1 MKFYLFFL
9 ALFLISTNSF
19 SNDIVINITGYKDS
33 KSLIDKT
40 SQCNLTLDITNNS
53 YGTIYWLDVEVDV
66 IDDRGEK
73 VKVVGF
79 DNTIGNSSIID
90 RKPIPLGKTVSFK
103 SDMTLQTQC
112 KFIRNFKFTKV
123 KPKFCNI
130 RMLPEKVDCLNL
142 IKAKVSF

>member
-1 MKFYLFFL
+1 MKFCLFFL

-73 VKVVGF
+73 VKVVG
-79 DNTIGNSSIID
+79 
-90 RKPIPLGKTVSFK
+90 KTVSFK

-112 KFIRNFKFTKV
+112 KFIDKYNFIKV
-123 KPKFCNI
+123 KPKNCNI
-130 RMLPEKVDCLNL
+130 RMLPENINCFDLLKF
-142 IKAKVSF
+142 KKSY

>member
-9 ALFLISTNSF
+9 ALFFISTNSF
-19 SNDIVINITGYKDS
+19 SKDIVINITGYKDS

-112 KFIRNFKFTKV
+112 KFIDKYNFIKV
-123 KPKFCNI
+123 KPKNCNI
-130 RMLPEKVDCLNL
+130 RMLPENINCFDLLKF
-142 IKAKVSF
+142 KKSY

>member
-1 MKFYLFFL
+1 M
-9 ALFLISTNSF
+9 
-19 SNDIVINITGYKDS
+19 
-33 KSLIDKT
+33 
-40 SQCNLTLDITNNS
+40 

-103 SDMTLQTQC
+103 R
-112 KFIRNFKFTKV
+112 I
-123 KPKFCNI
+123 
-130 RMLPEKVDCLNL
+130 
-142 IKAKVSF
+142 